1 MQGFNNV
8 ELLEDN
14 ANGTEIPLTLANLWS
29 DPIFKKDLVFTRKL
43 LKSLMIAH
51 KIYRAEMT
59 LDANTSMER
68 DRVVYLIMV
77 PPGSKKTRTADVT
90 RELAQSNFDCVYT
103 EVEEIQLLSKPYST
117 KVPILSK
124 GV

>member
-1 MQGFNNV
+1 MNGFNNV

-14 ANGTEIPLTLANLWS
+14 ASGTEIPLTVANLWS

-43 LKSLMIAH
+43 LRSLMIAH

-103 EVEEIQLLSKPYST
+103 EVEEIQMLGTTYRT
-117 KVPILSK
+117 NTPILPR
-124 GV
+124 GI